1 MTIGFWKMR
10 IDSYKN
16 DYKEDILDYV
26 SEILLFIGLIMFTP
40 LIAIVDIMLLPI
52 YLIAYILKKGVN
64 RMTKEQLDKFIQ
76 WLENKNKK
84 YLPDYLPATI
94 KIDEVLEYIRRL

>member
-16 DYKEDILDYV
+16 DYKEDIIDYV
-26 SEILLFIGLIMFTP
+26 TEILIFICLIMFTP

-52 YLIAYILKKGVN
+52 YLIAYILKK
-64 RMTKEQLDKFIQ
+64 
-76 WLENKNKK
+76 
-84 YLPDYLPATI
+84 
-94 KIDEVLEYIRRL
+94 RRKQNEII